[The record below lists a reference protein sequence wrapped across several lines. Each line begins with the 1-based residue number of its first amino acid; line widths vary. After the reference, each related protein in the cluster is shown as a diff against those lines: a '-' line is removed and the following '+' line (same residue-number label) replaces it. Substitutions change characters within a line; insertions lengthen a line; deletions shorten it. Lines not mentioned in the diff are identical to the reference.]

1 MGRGRDGRGRDG
13 SYLPPPAQIRTCGNA
28 AILIPMRV
36 LIGEDAK
43 AVSGRAQRFLTELA
57 IFTSQLSEDLVVT
70 TRTLA
75 ALASTK
81 DALYRALW

>member
-1 MGRGRDGRGRDG
+1 
-13 SYLPPPAQIRTCGNA
+13 
-28 AILIPMRV
+28 MRV

-57 IFTSQLSEDLVVT
+57 IFTSQLSEDMVVT

-81 DALYRALW
+81 RRSI